1 MEIDIATSYRT
12 PIKVGTHADDRRIG
26 TDNLYLEIPQSA
38 PRRVVLTQAEAL
50 ELMSVLA
57 KTIRDLPATDD
68 SG

>member
-26 TDNLYLEIPQSA
+26 TYNLYLEIPQSA
-38 PRRVVLTQAEAL
+38 PRRVVLTQTEAL
-50 ELMSVLA
+50 ELVSVLA
-57 KTIRDLPATDD
+57 QTIRDLSATDD